1 MLSALGATMAMD
13 HRRIAALID
22 ELEQEVSGPLNSDWR
37 ELVRRLLY
45 GLHSLLEL
53 HLQREDMPLWALLS
67 PAERQSLHAHLTGLR
82 RKPKR
87 SLSHWPT

>member
-13 HRRIAALID
+13 HRLIAALID

-53 HLQREDMPLWALLS
+53 HCRERTCRCGRCS
-67 PAERQSLHAHLTGLR
+67 R
-82 RKPKR
+82 RP
-87 SLSHWPT
+87 SGSHSTRISRA